1 MGFTPSHAILRLVTG
16 AYMINSG
23 VSKLSLD
30 EEKAE
35 ALQNMAANAI
45 PQVKQIPA
53 ATFGK
58 AVAASEIALGS
69 ALVLPFVPTKLAA
82 LGLTAFASGLVV
94 TYARTPGLTH
104 ADGIRPTPAGVAMA
118 KDSWLAA
125 IGLALLLDRKRRKA
139 PKPAVEAAKAK
150 KAGKA

>member
-1 MGFTPSHAILRLVTG
+1 MGFTPSHAILRLATG

-30 EEKAE
+30 EESAE
-35 ALQNMAANAI
+35 AIQNMAANAI

-58 AVAASEIALGS
+58 ALAASEIALGS

-82 LGLTAFASGLVV
+82 LGLTAFGVGLVA
-94 TYARTPGLTH
+94 TYAKTPGLTH
-104 ADGIRPTPAGVAMA
+104 ADGVRPTPAGVAMA

-125 IGLALLLDRKRRKA
+125 IGLALLVDRKRRKD
-139 PKPAVEAAKAK
+139 PKPAKPVKA
-150 KAGKA
+150 

>member
-16 AYMINSG
+16 AYLINSG

-30 EEKAE
+30 EERAQS
-35 ALQNMAANAI
+35 LQGMTANVV

-58 AVAASEIALGS
+58 ALAASEIALGS

-82 LGLTAFASGLVV
+82 LGLTAFGSGLVAV
-94 TYARTPGLTH
+94 YAKTPGLTK
-104 ADGIRPTPAGVAMA
+104 ADGVRPTPAGVPMA

-125 IGLALLLDRKRRKA
+125 IGLALLVDRKRRKA
-139 PKPAVEAAKAK
+139 PKAAAAPAK
-150 KAGKA
+150 KAPAKKR